1 MGSANN
7 PVELDDVRLV
17 APMSQVVYSRLTTSY
32 ERDDITL
39 HDRAAIRGIA
49 DMLTPL
55 KRLIA
60 IGSCAGARGSN
71 PAPKGIVR
79 PASIPTDTTNAMRPL
94 G

>member
-7 PVELDDVRLV
+7 PVESDDVPLV
-17 APMSQVVYSRLTTSY
+17 VPIRRVVYSRLIEPY

-39 HDRAAIRGIA
+39 HDRETVRGIA

-60 IGSCAGARGSN
+60 IGSCAGCAR
-71 PAPKGIVR
+71 K
-79 PASIPTDTTNAMRPL
+79 
-94 G
+94 